1 MEINPEYSLEGTDA
15 EAEAPILRPHDV
27 KIHLIGN
34 DPDAR
39 KDRGQKEKGVTEDGM
54 VG

>member
-1 MEINPEYSLEGTDA
+1 MEINPEYSLEGHA
-15 EAEAPILRPHDV
+15 EAEAPSLWPPDV